1 MYEPGDP
8 YNPNFTNYPDQDDF
22 LNQLRTSQ
30 QQVDLTYPVQ
40 KEFIGGMA
48 TVNEDGWEGDAAQN
62 GIDDLPN
69 EEHLQSGSDLP
80 LANDYQGIGGPNT
93 VPLSSPGAFQR
104 PEVAPHR
111 TCILDDLYLAPST
124 DQLQAYQKV
133 LTKAEM

>member
-1 MYEPGDP
+1 
-8 YNPNFTNYPDQDDF
+8 
-22 LNQLRTSQ
+22 
-30 QQVDLTYPVQ
+30 
-40 KEFIGGMA
+40 MA

-62 GIDDLPN
+62 GIDLPN
-69 EEHLQSGSDLP
+69 EEQLQSESLPSDLP
-80 LANDYQGIGGPNT
+80 LANDYQGIGGPST